1 MQPRPGTRQRRR
13 GALDDTKIDSDPPAF
28 APSTPKSSRLAD
40 IVKTP
45 AAGSAFLDAPRAPR
59 DNARPDFER
68 PLEETSSLAESFVPA
83 RRVTVDENA
92 EPANYAGMT
101 NAFQNSSSSDDSLA
115 ATQGGRRQRA
125 TEEREKGATSKGRR
139 RPGEGRKPR
148 PRILCTN
155 NANHQDLIENGG
167 TRELG
172 TNQQCFR
179 RGVGAGLHAQ
189 PEDMEQFLRSFSYP
203 YKKLVEQ
210 PLYYGDGQ
218 VPSGKFLAT
227 RPQCMQRG
235 FGVGQML
242 LAKRILAERSQPP
255 AREDAKW

>member
-1 MQPRPGTRQRRR
+1 M
-13 GALDDTKIDSDPPAF
+13 
-28 APSTPKSSRLAD
+28 
-40 IVKTP
+40 
-45 AAGSAFLDAPRAPR
+45 
-59 DNARPDFER
+59 
-68 PLEETSSLAESFVPA
+68 
-83 RRVTVDENA
+83 
-92 EPANYAGMT
+92 
-101 NAFQNSSSSDDSLA
+101 
-115 ATQGGRRQRA
+115 
-125 TEEREKGATSKGRR
+125 
-139 RPGEGRKPR
+139 
-148 PRILCTN
+148 
-155 NANHQDLIENGG
+155 
-167 TRELG
+167 G

-255 AREDAKW
+255 AREDAKRVSDREERSRSFDE